1 MSGLPNGGAMPVL
14 LLLLIL
20 VAGVVAGLLL
30 DPRAA
35 LLATVVVWAVVFA
48 LALPPLDLGPAD
60 YQDLSFWVSW
70 LAFLALSLA
79 LTRLGARRRRR
90 RASG

>member
-1 MSGLPNGGAMPVL
+1 MPVL

-20 VAGVVAGLLL
+20 VAGVVAGRLL
-30 DPRAA
+30 DPRPA
-35 LLATVVVWAVVFA
+35 LLATVIVWAVVFA

>member
-20 VAGVVAGLLL
+20 VAGVVAGRLL
-30 DPRAA
+30 DPRPA
-35 LLATVVVWAVVFA
+35 LLATVIVWAVVFA
-48 LALPPLDLGPAD
+48 LALPLLDLGPAD

>member
-1 MSGLPNGGAMPVL
+1 MSGLPNGSAMPVL

-35 LLATVVVWAVVFA
+35 LLATVIVWAVVVA
-48 LALPPLDLGPAD
+48 LALPLLDLG
-60 YQDLSFWVSW
+60 FWLSW
-70 LAFLALSLA
+70 LAFLTLSLA
-79 LTRLGARRRRR
+79 PTRLGARRRRR

>member
-1 MSGLPNGGAMPVL
+1 MSGFSNGGAMPVL
-14 LLLLIL
+14 LLLLIV

-35 LLATVVVWAVVFA
+35 LLATVISWAVVFA
-48 LALPPLDLGPAD
+48 LALLLLDLGPAD
-60 YQDLSFWVSW
+60 YQDLAFWGVVAGVPRA
-70 LAFLALSLA
+70 LAC
-79 LTRLGARRRRR
+79 LTRPGARRRRR

>member
-1 MSGLPNGGAMPVL
+1 MPVL

-35 LLATVVVWAVVFA
+35 LLATVVVWVVVLA
-48 LALPPLDLGPAD
+48 LAFWLLDLGPAD
-60 YQDLSFWVSW
+60 YQEVSFWLSW
-70 LAFLALSLA
+70 LALLVLALA
-79 LTRLGARRRRR
+79 LTRLGAWLGRR
-90 RASG
+90 RASR

>member
-48 LALPPLDLGPAD
+48 LALPLLDLGPAD
-60 YQDLSFWVSW
+60 YQDLSFWLSW
-70 LAFLALSLA
+70 LAFLTLSLA
-79 LTRLGARRRRR
+79 PTRLGARRRRR